1 MTAAEL
7 VARLT
12 GLVKEQADIIQAQ
25 ADALAQLGAVADI
38 EKKMEEAA
46 AEREKLIGEG
56 RNGGAGAPPF
66 HFLKGGNLRR
76 SIEWQMKSAF

>member
-7 VARLT
+7 VSRLT

-38 EKKMEEAA
+38 EEKMAA
-46 AEREKLIGEG
+46 AATEREKLIGE
-56 RNGGAGAPPF
+56 
-66 HFLKGGNLRR
+66 
-76 SIEWQMKSAF
+76 

>member
-12 GLVKEQADIIQAQ
+12 SLVKEQADIIQAQ

-38 EKKMEEAA
+38 EEKMEAAA
-46 AEREKLIGEG
+46 AEREKLIGE
-56 RNGGAGAPPF
+56 
-66 HFLKGGNLRR
+66 
-76 SIEWQMKSAF
+76 

>member
-12 GLVKEQADIIQAQ
+12 GLVKEQADIIKAQ

-38 EKKMEEAA
+38 EEKMAA
-46 AEREKLIGEG
+46 AAMQTSQVLLQRSAYLAFFITSLSRSKEACHEKG
-56 RNGGAGAPPF
+56 
-66 HFLKGGNLRR
+66 
-76 SIEWQMKSAF
+76 Q

>member
-12 GLVKEQADIIQAQ
+12 GLVKEQADI
-25 ADALAQLGAVADI
+25 

-46 AEREKLIGEG
+46 AEREKLIGE
-56 RNGGAGAPPF
+56 
-66 HFLKGGNLRR
+66 
-76 SIEWQMKSAF
+76 

>member
-12 GLVKEQADIIQAQ
+12 GLVKEQADIIKAQ

-38 EKKMEEAA
+38 EEKMAA
-46 AEREKLIGEG
+46 AATEREKLFGE
-56 RNGGAGAPPF
+56 
-66 HFLKGGNLRR
+66 
-76 SIEWQMKSAF
+76 

>member
-12 GLVKEQADIIQAQ
+12 GLVKEQADIIKAQ

-38 EKKMEEAA
+38 EEKMAA
-46 AEREKLIGEG
+46 AATEREKLIGE
-56 RNGGAGAPPF
+56 
-66 HFLKGGNLRR
+66 
-76 SIEWQMKSAF
+76 

>member
-12 GLVKEQADIIQAQ
+12 GLVEEQADIIKAQ

-38 EKKMEEAA
+38 EEKMAA
-46 AEREKLIGEG
+46 AATEREKLIGE
-56 RNGGAGAPPF
+56 
-66 HFLKGGNLRR
+66 
-76 SIEWQMKSAF
+76 

>member
-12 GLVKEQADIIQAQ
+12 GLVKEQADIIKAQ

-38 EKKMEEAA
+38 EEKMAA
-46 AEREKLIGEG
+46 ATTEREKLIGE
-56 RNGGAGAPPF
+56 
-66 HFLKGGNLRR
+66 
-76 SIEWQMKSAF
+76 

>member
-25 ADALAQLGAVADI
+25 LGAVADI
-38 EKKMEEAA
+38 EEKMEAAA
-46 AEREKLIGEG
+46 AEREKLIGE
-56 RNGGAGAPPF
+56 
-66 HFLKGGNLRR
+66 
-76 SIEWQMKSAF
+76 

>member
-12 GLVKEQADIIQAQ
+12 GLVKEQ

-46 AEREKLIGEG
+46 AEREKLIGE
-56 RNGGAGAPPF
+56 
-66 HFLKGGNLRR
+66 
-76 SIEWQMKSAF
+76 

>member
-12 GLVKEQADIIQAQ
+12 GLVKEQADIIKAQ

-38 EKKMEEAA
+38 EEKMVD
-46 AEREKLIGEG
+46 
-56 RNGGAGAPPF
+56 
-66 HFLKGGNLRR
+66 
-76 SIEWQMKSAF
+76 S

>member
-12 GLVKEQADIIQAQ
+12 GLVKEQADIIKAQADIIKAQ

-38 EKKMEEAA
+38 EEKMAA
-46 AEREKLIGEG
+46 AATEREKLIGE
-56 RNGGAGAPPF
+56 
-66 HFLKGGNLRR
+66 
-76 SIEWQMKSAF
+76 

>member
-12 GLVKEQADIIQAQ
+12 GLVKERADIIKAQ

-38 EKKMEEAA
+38 EEKMAA
-46 AEREKLIGEG
+46 AATEREKLIGE
-56 RNGGAGAPPF
+56 
-66 HFLKGGNLRR
+66 
-76 SIEWQMKSAF
+76 